1 MLSTWWVTWLYSN
14 CSVGTYQFY
23 NLTIHRLGLPYAL
36 FQISYVVVGLVFVAV
51 VAMSV
56 AKYYKENQLPT
67 ANFLVPMVAL
77 LLWHI
82 PLFGNPQFFV
92 VIALFHSLQYFP
104 FVAKVESAR
113 YRKNKETHPYRKLLM
128 FYAIM
133 VGIGF
138 LSFEFIPH
146 FLDRSAN
153 TISGVGIS
161 YFIIA
166 FLAFINIHH
175 YFIDN
180 VLWRFKNKEVRE
192 LLFDNLAGAKKQ
204 DNSAGLS
211 DHFMETNVGPRD

>member
-1 MLSTWWVTWLYSN
+1 M
-14 CSVGTYQFY
+14 
-23 NLTIHRLGLPYAL
+23 L
-36 FQISYVVVGLVFVAV
+36 FQISYVVVGLMFVAV

-92 VIALFHSLQYFP
+92 VNALFHFLQYFP

-113 YRKNKETHPYRKLLM
+113 YRKNKEHHPYKRLLM

-138 LSFEFIPH
+138 CHSNLSPTF
-146 FLDRSAN
+146 
-153 TISGVGIS
+153 
-161 YFIIA
+161 
-166 FLAFINIHH
+166 
-175 YFIDN
+175 
-180 VLWRFKNKEVRE
+180 
-192 LLFDNLAGAKKQ
+192 
-204 DNSAGLS
+204 
-211 DHFMETNVGPRD
+211 